1 MQELSCCGANHSLLP
16 EHMPSLPPLPAL
28 KRLLTLRS
36 ISLPA
41 PGGTWAPAAAAA
53 AAASATATSPA
64 TSDAAA
70 TAAVL
75 QLQYGPLSADFLE
88 KHARVERRVTGQQA
102 YMEQE
107 KALAQAAGGPS
118 RTRNVH

>member
-1 MQELSCCGANHSLLP
+1 MTPTATANANATGHHQTTP
-16 EHMPSLPPLPAL
+16 
-28 KRLLTLRS
+28 
-36 ISLPA
+36 
-41 PGGTWAPAAAAA
+41 
-53 AAASATATSPA
+53 AASATATSPA